1 MTVGAL
7 VGEPLRV
14 HGRWAADGMDA
25 VHDLLELVG
34 LDPDHAGRY
43 PHEFSGGQRQR
54 IGVARALALEPS
66 VLLLDEPV
74 SALDVSVQ
82 AGVLNLLTSL
92 QRELALS
99 YLFVSHDLA
108 VVRHIADRIAVMY
121 LGRIVELAP
130 TEELFRDAAH
140 PYTRALMSA
149 VPVPDPPVERARRR
163 IVLQGD
169 PPDPT
174 DPPSGCRFRTR
185 CPTFATGLDESE
197 RTSCRERRPELV
209 ARSHGHTVACHYPDV
224 SPVE

>member
-1 MTVGAL
+1 M
-7 VGEPLRV
+7 RV
-14 HGRWAADGMDA
+14 ATPTSSPAGSGSASGSLAPS
-25 VHDLLELVG
+25 
-34 LDPDHAGRY
+34 LD
-43 PHEFSGGQRQR
+43 
-54 IGVARALALEPS
+54 PS

-82 AGVLNLLTSL
+82 AGVLNLLESL
-92 QRELALS
+92 QDQLGLS

-130 TEELFRDAAH
+130 TEELFRDAAD

-149 VPVPDPPVERARRR
+149 VPIPDPPLERARQR

-169 PPDPT
+169 LPDPT

-185 CPTFATGLDESE
+185 CPLYAGGLNGTE
-197 RTSCRERRPELV
+197 RSSCREERPRLV
-209 ARSHGHTVACHYPDV
+209 ARAPGHTAACHLLGAPVRSADAVGPDAAA
-224 SPVE
+224 

>member
-1 MTVGAL
+1 MLRDHLEEYGRGEAGPETGPEDAL
-7 VGEPLRV
+7 REP
-14 HGRWAADGMDA
+14 A
-25 VHDLLELVG
+25 
-34 LDPDHAGRY
+34 
-43 PHEFSGGQRQR
+43 GGQRQR
-54 IGVARALALEPS
+54 IGVARALALDPS

-82 AGVLNLLTSL
+82 AGVLNLLAVL
-92 QRELALS
+92 QAQLGLS

-130 TEELFRDAAH
+130 TEELFHDAAH

-149 VPVPDPPVERARRR
+149 VPIPDPPLERARER

-169 PPDPT
+169 LPDPT

-185 CPTFATGLDESE
+185 CPVYADALSE
-197 RTSCRERRPELV
+197 TDRNSCRDEQPRLV
-209 ARSHGHTVACHYPDV
+209 ARAPGHTVACHFPDA
-224 SPVE
+224 PVHPAGSVGPDAAA